1 MYYNIDDYVYCPR
14 VCANV
19 TIRSRCPLSSTGV
32 SVNGSEVYSPNCVL
46 VLSVRVPLSTGEGER
61 GVTECGVD
69 CAVTG
74 KKR

>member
-1 MYYNIDDYVYCPR
+1 MCYGIDGYVYCPR

-19 TIRSRCPLSSTGV
+19 TIRSRWPLSSMGLT
-32 SVNGSEVYSPNCVL
+32 VNGSEVYSPNCVL

-74 KKR
+74 KRR

>member
-1 MYYNIDDYVYCPR
+1 MCYNINGYVYCPR

-19 TIRSRCPLSSTGV
+19 TIRSRWPLSSMGLT
-32 SVNGSEVYSPNCVL
+32 VNGSEVYSPNCVL
-46 VLSVRVPLSTGEGER
+46 VLSVRVSLSTGEGER

-74 KKR
+74 KRR